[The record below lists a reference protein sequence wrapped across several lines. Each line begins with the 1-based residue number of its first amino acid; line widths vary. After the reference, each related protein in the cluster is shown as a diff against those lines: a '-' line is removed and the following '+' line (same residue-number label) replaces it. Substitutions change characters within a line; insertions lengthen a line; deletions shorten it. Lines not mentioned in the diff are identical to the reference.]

1 MRARALVGFRLRH
14 RLARAAVTAMAA
26 VMTAAA
32 LPGVAS
38 AAPAPGGVPVAPSVT
53 AGGASGLPTPPM
65 STASC
70 PWLASAMARGE
81 TPAALAQLVLSRMT
95 LHEKLGE
102 LVLDTS
108 GSYENVNAG
117 VPRLCIPS
125 LTLQDG
131 PWGLAFGDT
140 GVSLLPA
147 ALAVGA
153 TFDTTL
159 AEQYGEVLGTEA
171 RGQGID
177 VSQGPNLNIDRVP
190 ESGRADESY
199 GEDPVLTTQLG
210 LADIRG
216 LQAEGVMADAKHLLA
231 YQQETNRGILN
242 EVVPTRALQE
252 LYLPPFKAAVT
263 QGHVAT
269 LMCAYPRLNGVF
281 QCQDPALGLV
291 LDQWGFAGFVR
302 SDLGAVHATTTSL
315 TSGVDLLKPSSTD
328 ELGDLMFGGVLTQ
341 ATVDD
346 DLDRVLTQMFAFG
359 LVGRP
364 ATGAPGTPVATA
376 GHAAFALTAAE
387 RSAVLLQNT
396 GQLLPLSPT
405 ALHSVAVI
413 GADASTRPMVQ
424 GYGSSHVTA
433 PFVST
438 PLDALRTRLG
448 PATTVGYAEGGSSTK
463 HLPTIPTRYLTPA
476 SGNGHGL
483 TLTVGPLN
491 GEGQAITT
499 VDPVPS
505 AAVEPAPQVQPRS
518 HTAVRSNPPSEHPRR
533 IPADDAD
540 GGRLPD
546 LDPTASKATSIEL
559 PTGWSGAKASW
570 TGSLTPP
577 RTGRYVFSVAG
588 TGSAI
593 LTLDGRTAVSDLL
606 PHATGTWSGSI
617 VLRAGHHYR
626 LSFRWT
632 PIPDA
637 TSLDVPSIVDL
648 GMAYVG
654 DAIAKAVALARSSQ
668 VAVVFA
674 SDYAAETFDRP
685 SLSLPGDQ
693 DALIRAVAAANPRTV
708 VVLNTS
714 GPVVMPWLH
723 QVRSVLEAWYPG
735 EQDGAAAAAL
745 LMGDVSPT
753 GHLPV
758 TFPTSQRASAISTAS
773 QWPGTTLTSTYTEGL
788 AVGYRWNHLTG
799 TRPLFPFGFGLSYTS
814 FGFRRAT
821 ATRTPTGY
829 AVTVTVADTGRRAGT
844 DVAQAYLTFPS
855 KAGEPPAELVAFAPV
870 TVQPGGTATVTLDVP
885 ASAFQSYQ
893 PTGWTT
899 TPGTY
904 RIGVGDSSSSLPL
917 QLSVHAP

>member
-1 MRARALVGFRLRH
+1 MVAAL
-14 RLARAAVTAMAA
+14 A
-26 VMTAAA
+26 TAA
-32 LPGVAS
+32 PPSVAGS
-38 AAPAPGGVPVAPSVT
+38 APAAPGGVPVAPSVT
-53 AGGASGLPTPPM
+53 VGGASGLPTPPM

-70 PWLASAMARGE
+70 PWLATAMAAGE
-81 TPAALAQLVLSRMT
+81 SPAALAGLVLGRMT

-102 LVLDTS
+102 LVLNTS

-159 AEQYGEVLGTEA
+159 AEQYGQVLGTEA

-190 ESGRADESY
+190 QSGRADESY

-231 YQQETNRGILN
+231 YQQETNRGILDAQ
-242 EVVPTRALQE
+242 VPDRALQE
-252 LYLPPFKAAVT
+252 LYLPPFRAAVT

-302 SDLGAVHATTTSL
+302 SDLGAVHSQVGAL
-315 TSGVDLLKPSSTD
+315 ASGVQLLKPSSVD
-328 ELGDLMFGGVLTQ
+328 ELGDLMNRGALSQ
-341 ATVDD
+341 ATVDA
-346 DLDRVLTQMFAFG
+346 DLLRVLTQMFAYG

-364 ATGAPGTPVATA
+364 ATGAPGTPVATP

-396 GQLLPLSPT
+396 GRLLPLAPST
-405 ALHSVAVI
+405 LRSVAVI

-424 GYGSSHVTA
+424 GFGSSHVTA

-448 PATTVGYAEGGSSTK
+448 PATTVRYAEGGSTTK

-476 SGNGHGL
+476 SGHGHGL
-483 TLTVGPLN
+483 TLTVGPLA
-491 GEGQAITT
+491 GPGQTITAI
-499 VDPVPS
+499 DPVPA
-505 AAVEPAPQVQPRS
+505 AAVEPAPRIRPRG
-518 HTAVRSNPPSEHPRR
+518 HADVRSNPPSQVPRR

-546 LDPTASKATSIEL
+546 LDPTTSKATSIEL
-559 PTGWSGAKASW
+559 PTGWTGAKASW
-570 TGSLTPP
+570 SGWLTPP
-577 RTGRYVFSVAG
+577 RSGRYVFSMAG
-588 TGSAI
+588 TGSAV

-626 LSFRWT
+626 LSFRWA

-637 TSLDVPSIVDL
+637 TTLDVPSIVDL
-648 GMAYVG
+648 GMAFVG
-654 DAIAKAVALARSSQ
+654 DAIDQAVAAARSSQ

-685 SLSLPGDQ
+685 TLALPGDQ
-693 DALIRAVAAANPRTV
+693 DALIRAVAAANPRTI

-714 GPVVMPWLH
+714 GPVLMPWLH
-723 QVRSVLEAWYPG
+723 DVRSVLEAWYPG

-745 LMGDVSPT
+745 LTGDVAPT

-758 TFPTSQRASAISTAS
+758 TFPTSDKATAVTTAS
-773 QWPGTTLTSTYTEGL
+773 QWPGRALTSTYSEGL

-799 TRPLFPFGFGLSYTS
+799 TRPLFPFGFGLTYTS
-814 FGFRRAT
+814 FAFRRAT
-821 ATRTPTGY
+821 AVRTPTGY
-829 AVTVTVADTGRRAGT
+829 RVTATVANTGRRSGT
-844 DVAQAYLTFPS
+844 DVAQAYLTFP
-855 KAGEPPAELVAFAPV
+855 KRAGEPPAQLVAFTPV
-870 TVQPGGTATVTLDVP
+870 TVAPGQSARVTLDVP
-885 ASAFQSYQ
+885 SSAFQSFQ
-893 PTGWTT
+893 PSGWTT

-917 QLSVHAP
+917 QVSVRAP

>member
-1 MRARALVGFRLRH
+1 V
-14 RLARAAVTAMAA
+14 LAVAV
-26 VMTAAA
+26 
-32 LPGVAS
+32 LPSVAGG
-38 AAPAPGGVPVAPSVT
+38 ATGAPGGVPVAPTVT
-53 AGGASGLPTPPM
+53 AGAASGLPTPPM

-70 PWLASAMARGE
+70 PWLAAAMAAGRS
-81 TPAALAQLVLSRMT
+81 PAALAELVVGRMT
-95 LHEKLGE
+95 LPEKLGE
-102 LVLDTS
+102 LVLNTS

-153 TFDTTL
+153 TFDTSL
-159 AEQYGEVLGTEA
+159 AEQYGAVLGAEA

-190 ESGRADESY
+190 QSGRADESY
-199 GEDPVLTTQLG
+199 GEDPLLTAQLG

-216 LQAEGVMADAKHLLA
+216 LQATGVMADAKHLLA
-231 YQQETNRGILN
+231 YQQETNRG
-242 EVVPTRALQE
+242 VVDARVPTRALQE
-252 LYLPPFKAAVT
+252 LYLPPFRAAVT

-269 LMCAYPRLNGVF
+269 MMCAYPRLNGVF

-291 LDQWGFAGFVR
+291 LKQWGFAGFVR
-302 SDLGAVHATTTSL
+302 SDLGAVHSQVTAL
-315 TSGVDLLKPSSTD
+315 TSGVQLLKPSSVD
-328 ELGDLMFGGVLTQ
+328 ELDDLVLSGALSQ
-341 ATVDD
+341 ATVDAD
-346 DLDRVLTQMFAFG
+346 VEQVLTQMFSFG

-364 ATGAPGTPVATA
+364 ATGTPGTLVATP

-396 GQLLPLSPT
+396 GSLLPLDPST
-405 ALHSVAVI
+405 LQSVAVI

-424 GYGSSHVTA
+424 GFGSSHVIP

-438 PLDALRTRLG
+438 PLDALRARLG
-448 PATTVGYAEGGSSTK
+448 TATSVRYADGGSTTQ

-476 SGNGHGL
+476 SGHGHGL
-483 TLTVGPLN
+483 TLTVGPLA
-491 GEGQAITT
+491 GSGQSITT
-499 VDPVPS
+499 VDPVPA
-505 AAVEPAPQVQPRS
+505 AAVEPAPQIRPRD
-518 HTAVRSNPPSEHPRR
+518 HHDVRSNPPSQQPAKV
-533 IPADDAD
+533 PADDAD

-546 LDPTASKATSIEL
+546 LDPTASRATSIEL
-559 PTGWSGAKASW
+559 PTGWHGSRATWS
-570 TGSLTPP
+570 GSLTPP
-577 RTGRYVFSVAG
+577 RSGPYVFSLAG
-588 TGSAI
+588 TGSAE
-593 LTLDGRTAVSDLL
+593 LTLDGQPAVSDLL

-626 LSFRWT
+626 LAFRWT

-654 DAIAKAVALARSSQ
+654 DAIDQAVAAARSSQ

-674 SDYAAETFDRP
+674 SDFTAETFDRP

-693 DALIRAVAAANPRTV
+693 DALIRAVAAANPRTI

-714 GPVVMPWLH
+714 GPVLMPWLH
-723 QVRSVLEAWYPG
+723 DVASVLEAWYPG

-745 LMGDVSPT
+745 LTGDVSPT

-758 TFPTSQRASAISTAS
+758 TFPTSNRATAVSTAS
-773 QWPGTTLTSTYTEGL
+773 QWPGRALTSTYSEGL

-799 TRPLFPFGFGLSYTS
+799 TKPLFPFGFGLTYTTFS
-814 FGFRRAT
+814 FRQAST
-821 ATRTPTGY
+821 VRTPTGY
-829 AVTVTVADTGRRAGT
+829 AVGVTVANTGRRAGT
-844 DVAQAYLTFPS
+844 DVVQAYLTFP
-855 KAGEPPAELVAFAPV
+855 KRAGEPPAQLAAFAPV
-870 TVQPGGTATVTLDVP
+870 TVSPGQVATVVLDVP
-885 ASAFQSYQ
+885 SSAFRSFQ
-893 PTGWTT
+893 PSGWTT
-899 TPGTY
+899 IPGTY

-917 QLSVHAP
+917 QLSVAAP

>member
-1 MRARALVGFRLRH
+1 MAQAGGALVV
-14 RLARAAVTAMAA
+14 AVL
-26 VMTAAA
+26 TAAA
-32 LPGVAS
+32 LPSVAGS
-38 AAPAPGGVPVAPSVT
+38 APAAPGGVPVAPSVT
-53 AGGASGLPTPPM
+53 SGGASGLPTPPM
-65 STASC
+65 STVSC
-70 PWLASAMARGE
+70 PWLASAMTAGE
-81 TPAALAQLVLSRMT
+81 SPAALAELVIGRMT
-95 LHEKLGE
+95 LQEKLSE
-102 LVLDTS
+102 LVLKTS

-153 TFDTTL
+153 TFDTAL
-159 AEQYGEVLGTEA
+159 AEQYGQVLGAEA

-190 ESGRADESY
+190 QAGRADESY

-231 YQQETNRGILN
+231 YQQETNRGI
-242 EVVPTRALQE
+242 VDARVPTRALQE

-263 QGHVAT
+263 QGHVAS

-302 SDLGAVHATTTSL
+302 SDLGAVHSQVAAL
-315 TSGVDLLKPSSTD
+315 TSGVQLLKPSSVD
-328 ELGDLMFGGVLTQ
+328 ELGDLMLNGTLTQ
-341 ATVDD
+341 TTVDA
-346 DLDRVLTQMFAFG
+346 DLERVLTQMFAFG

-364 ATGAPGTPVATA
+364 ATGAPGTLVATP

-396 GQLLPLSPT
+396 GRLLPLAPST
-405 ALHSVAVI
+405 LRSVAVI
-413 GADASTRPMVQ
+413 GADASTRPMIQ
-424 GYGSSHVTA
+424 GFGSSHVTP

-448 PATTVGYAEGGSSTK
+448 PGTPVLYAEGGSTTK

-476 SGNGHGL
+476 SSHGHGL
-483 TLTVGPLN
+483 TLTVGPLV
-491 GEGQAITT
+491 GPGQSITT
-499 VDPVPS
+499 VDPVPA
-505 AAVEPAPQVQPRS
+505 AAVEPAPTIHPRDRRDV
-518 HTAVRSNPPSEHPRR
+518 ASNPPSERPRR
-533 IPADDAD
+533 VPADDAD
-540 GGRLPD
+540 DGRLPD
-546 LDPTASKATSIEL
+546 LDPTTSHATSIEL
-559 PTGWSGAKASW
+559 PTGWTGATASW
-570 TGSLTPP
+570 SGSLTPP
-577 RTGRYVFSVAG
+577 RSGRFVFSMAG
-588 TGSAI
+588 TGSAV
-593 LTLDGRTAVSDLL
+593 LTLDGRTAMSDLL

-637 TSLDVPSIVDL
+637 TALDVPSIVDL

-654 DAIAKAVALARSSQ
+654 DAIDQAVAAARSSQ

-674 SDYAAETFDRP
+674 SDFAAETFDRP

-693 DALIRAVAAANPRTV
+693 DALIRAVAAANPHTI

-714 GPVVMPWLH
+714 GPVLMPWLH
-723 QVRSVLEAWYPG
+723 EVQSVLEAWYPG
-735 EQDGAAAAAL
+735 EQDGAAVAAL
-745 LMGDVSPT
+745 LTGDAAPT

-758 TFPTSQRASAISTAS
+758 TFPTSERSTAVSSVS
-773 QWPGTTLTSTYTEGL
+773 QWPGRALTSTYSEGL

-799 TRPLFPFGFGLSYTS
+799 TQPLFPFGFGLTYTT

-821 ATRTPTGY
+821 AARTATGY
-829 AVTVTVADTGRRAGT
+829 AVTATVANTGRRSGT
-844 DVAQAYLTFPS
+844 DVVQGYLTFP
-855 KAGEPPAELVAFAPV
+855 KRAGEPPAQLAAFAPV
-870 TVQPGGTATVTLDVP
+870 TVAPGQVATVTLNIP
-885 ASAFQSYQ
+885 SSAFRSFQAS
-893 PTGWTT
+893 GWATIH
-899 TPGTY
+899 GTY

-917 QLSVHAP
+917 QVAVAAP